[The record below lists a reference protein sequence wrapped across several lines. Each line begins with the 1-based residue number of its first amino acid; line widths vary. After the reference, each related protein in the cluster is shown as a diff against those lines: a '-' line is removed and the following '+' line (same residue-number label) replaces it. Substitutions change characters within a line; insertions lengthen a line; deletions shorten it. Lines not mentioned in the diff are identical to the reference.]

1 MFCVFLTVY
10 LEEFF
15 MFLALHYV
23 SMLVWVL
30 AMGSNFC
37 GSIDGVRRPISEL
50 VYNLVIAAV
59 LLFDIVNITEGATRL
74 KNVFF
79 YVLSGLEQAA
89 LLGAWY
95 LAVSRWAIRYWVNWP
110 QNSGE
115 VLKRWPLLDRW
126 NSRIFH
132 DDVTCG
138 YHKDIHPPPER
149 MLSWSPPSWSPGATR
164 RSSRAC
170 PWPSCPPAT
179 SGGSSSSGSTTP
191 HSIRRAGCPTG
202 NTLPAAMLN

>member
-1 MFCVFLTVY
+1 MFVFCVFLTVY

-15 MFLALHYV
+15 MFLALHYA

-79 YVLSGLEQAA
+79 YVLSGLEQAT

-95 LAVSRWAIRYWVNWP
+95 LAVSRWGDWCLI
-110 QNSGE
+110 SGTWYLVPGTE
-115 VLKRWPLLDRW
+115 NHQAL
-126 NSRIFH
+126 S
-132 DDVTCG
+132 
-138 YHKDIHPPPER
+138 PE
-149 MLSWSPPSWSPGATR
+149 
-164 RSSRAC
+164 
-170 PWPSCPPAT
+170 
-179 SGGSSSSGSTTP
+179 
-191 HSIRRAGCPTG
+191 
-202 NTLPAAMLN
+202 